1 MLHSKHNRQ
10 STALHSKHHFWNLL
24 RYHYETEEM
33 TEFKNFEME
42 YVAKKANISDI
53 FTRPLDSRLLKSIE
67 IP

>member
-1 MLHSKHNRQ
+1 
-10 STALHSKHHFWNLL
+10 
-24 RYHYETEEM
+24 M